1 MKSALVIFL
10 LCAGCASIHRVSGPS
25 YTVQHYSGRPDGLL
39 SVQTW
44 AYTDNGRGF
53 EFGNRGSLSNFAVVN
68 SNLLGLGGVSTFGA
82 GAAGI
87 DISSNAASVVTAT
100 GAAVGSAVGTAL
112 KAAGVP

>member
-1 MKSALVIFL
+1 MKFALAILL
-10 LCAGCASIHRVSGPS
+10 LCGCAAIHRSSGPA
-25 YTVQHYSGRPDGLL
+25 YSVEYIYPDGAH
-39 SVQTW
+39 VIQTW
-44 AYTDNGRGF
+44 RYQDTGRGF
-53 EFGNRGSLSNFAVVN
+53 EFMNRGTLSNFAVVN

-87 DISSNAASVVTAT
+87 DISSNAAAVVTAT